1 MEGIQQQIKE
11 QFHKAFYDAIADAVS
26 SEPPQVDYIVRLY
39 TEIRDR
45 IASMVN
51 PSGCTH
57 QKIHEEFDVEFF
69 EQLLRNNVFDG
80 NSLLGLVNTTFKWI
94 EMLQTP
100 ARDASTAES
109 RQRVLEARTTMAEIV
124 PVYIKEVHTTLD
136 TVDQDMKEFFD
147 NIEHPVVQEMLR
159 RSLQKK

>member
-1 MEGIQQQIKE
+1 MTPLPTRFRQN
-11 QFHKAFYDAIADAVS
+11 H
-26 SEPPQVDYIVRLY
+26 QVDYIVRLY

-109 RQRVLEARTTMAEIV
+109 RQRVLEAGTTMAEIV